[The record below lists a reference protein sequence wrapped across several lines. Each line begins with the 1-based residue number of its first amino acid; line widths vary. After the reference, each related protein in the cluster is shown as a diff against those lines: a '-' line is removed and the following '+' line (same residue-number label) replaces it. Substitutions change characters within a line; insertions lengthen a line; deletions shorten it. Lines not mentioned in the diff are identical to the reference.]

1 MQPTFGGS
9 IFFGSCAT
17 VRRDHRV
24 DVDFKL
30 NLSLR
35 IKYWF
40 PMTWL
45 DDMWLR
51 YSPVNWKASWFPVLN
66 PIIARRLRRKITLFA
81 TFLQTK
87 WDFLLIFL
95 KIAFLLHKSRQHWG
109 FHISNTLLH
118 PFFTGLVYSSALNHL
133 CSFIGR
139 GQDFSLLPP
148 SLSSCV
154 TASFIEN
161 LKSFNYC
168 K

>member
-109 FHISNTLLH
+109 FSHLEHPSP
-118 PFFTGLVYSSALNHL
+118 PFFHRSGLLQCLKPPLFFYRERSGFFVAAALTKFL
-133 CSFIGR
+133 CNCQLYREPEKF
-139 GQDFSLLPP
+139 
-148 SLSSCV
+148 
-154 TASFIEN
+154 
-161 LKSFNYC
+161 
-168 K
+168 

>member
-17 VRRDHRV
+17 VRRDHTV

-30 NLSLR
+30 NLSLS

-45 DDMWLR
+45 DDMWLS

-81 TFLQTK
+81 IFLQTK

-95 KIAFLLHKSRQHWG
+95 KIVFLLHKSRQHWG
-109 FHISNTLLH
+109 FPISNTLPH
-118 PFFTGLVYSSALNHL
+118 PFFHKSALLQCLKPPLFFYRERSWFFVAAALTKFL
-133 CSFIGR
+133 CNCQLYREPEKF
-139 GQDFSLLPP
+139 
-148 SLSSCV
+148 
-154 TASFIEN
+154 
-161 LKSFNYC
+161 
-168 K
+168 